1 MKLQRIS
8 RVLQK
13 RENMKSLKVYKSVF
27 GLKLAALGC
36 FFCSAV
42 WLCMF
47 ALFILPG
54 RIASSGAE
62 GPGAIVGI
70 FGVGVAIAVVIAIT
84 MLITAGVLVLLL
96 CTAIFVVKERKY
108 SPYNESEEKNR
119 KKYIGFRIA
128 GDVIYA
134 VSAIVLVWLAVS
146 FGIQG
151 LPSSLTAGL
160 GILAAL
166 AAEILTIVFHE
177 KQDPEIKKE

>member
-1 MKLQRIS
+1 MKRS
-8 RVLQK
+8 
-13 RENMKSLKVYKSVF
+13 KVCRSIF

-54 RIASSGAE
+54 RISSSGGE
-62 GPGAIVGI
+62 GAGAIIVG
-70 FGVGVAIAVVIAIT
+70 FGVGVAIAVVIALT
-84 MLITAGVLVLLL
+84 MMIAVAVLVLLL
-96 CTAIFVVKERKY
+96 CNIIFVVKECKY
-108 SPYNESEEKNR
+108 SPYNENEDFNR

-134 VSAIVLVWLAVS
+134 VAAIVLIWLSIS

-151 LPSSLTAGL
+151 LPSLLTAVI
-160 GILAAL
+160 GIMATL
-166 AAEILTIVFHE
+166 AAEILAKVFR
-177 KQDPEIKKE
+177 KKTDTEITE